1 MSNKVKVFSSTFHRK
16 ESGEEGVE
24 VELEGL
30 NDPIHRSPN
39 HKTSIKENF
48 EKSEFMSFRTN
59 GRMNTLH
66 GSPVMIE
73 DHEDYDEQEVQFLF
87 KELGGQKKSHL
98 LKNFTFEGLRDVDI
112 REDYFV
118 LLCFITV
125 YGGDELHLDEF
136 KGKSQVLNSL
146 NYLHEKPKQILR
158 RKEFISKVLIAA
170 AHQNE
175 DLTIKEI
182 IKNDSL
188 GYIVSIQ
195 VVLAFLRANQHQ
207 FLKSLLK
214 VVEPNKMGLYQ
225 LSTLTSLVP
234 ESLSNKTAL
243 TYNNMPKRGKPLQ
256 GMDALDS
263 SPALKGRGG
272 TRLEHGMTM
281 REIAGT
287 AVQMNNMRRG
297 TIIDRE
303 LLPKS
308 AYDNVIIEARFDTVF
323 PHLIQMNRMD
333 LVEPLLEYFGEKHI
347 NHLNLFIGFSQEELA
362 MSHYKKFGW
371 ELTEGQI
378 IMLFERRMWRFLCN
392 ITDDTQKMLFF
403 SDQTFTAIAET
414 LQDGKIL
421 SEMILVFMTLPI
433 RGWRQ
438 NQILVLMELAKNILD
453 EDPVSSKLIYAN
465 NPILTCAQLS
475 YLLKQIQNSGRF
487 RFFQNELEV
496 LSERLVKVAENLQ
509 NETRENNLYALYL
522 QQLPTGLT
530 MLDYI
535 VRMEIKGLVETKFT
549 KALVFEFWNDILSVN
564 GNKTQISFIAYGAK
578 AAKRFSWKIAMK
590 PALDHNFAFQF
601 GNVMNSPKF
610 LLFMDLF
617 YILIFYVILDWYT
630 YDKVGFFESAKD
642 PVFYDTLP
650 DYFLD
655 VGYAKKGYL
664 TVVQVI
670 LMINFWIF
678 LLYRCLHVSTL
689 HIGKTSYK
697 VGYYCTFLA
706 LSLSLLTL
714 VIFPSYD
721 SQIKHHVMITSCL
734 VVTRCCATFI
744 FLVSLLGFQKS
755 GELVTILSTVVVSLV
770 PILLLLNVYM
780 LFYSEI
786 MHNFFYDY
794 QLFNTAVEAYLSLV
808 EVLFGSLT
816 FADVEKTPDG
826 VSEYYTLNL
835 NLTYFAFSS
844 NILAT
849 FLIIAYLSSILEA
862 VRQDASYQNT
872 LSQYYFLQM
881 FSSTEFKGFYTFP
894 AFLSVFTLPLTFVY
908 RIPKL
913 KAKVNLFLL
922 KIRFYLVWVP
932 FQIIKSVIQ
941 SIFYYCPLLYFRN
954 MVLISSNKMAFKG
967 SLFLNLVGWIF
978 LGPFVMIYYILVD
991 IRLRVHVMNLNF
1003 EVSMPQNKILLR
1015 STDDN
1020 VIYIHRYGSL
1030 KEAVLEFTRKFPEQ
1044 EGIPYMAILEYLMSG
1059 GKEVKVERT
1068 ISLRKTRKA
1077 REILAELVKEHLR
1090 RTSGSKW
1097 LKNIHAAKKKLF
1109 KEILDGFLNYKA
1121 MNMRP
1126 EDATIDPKLVLD
1138 LLVTIDD
1145 ETVNYLRGKHVS
1157 TIQMVLLNAQSKEQ
1171 ISIMNK
1177 IEDLDKKV
1185 ELLSKMWSSHLP
1197 KMVKLPSIL
1206 TPAPSGLG
1214 TSGPSFKAL

>member
-1 MSNKVKVFSSTFHRK
+1 
-16 ESGEEGVE
+16 
-24 VELEGL
+24 
-30 NDPIHRSPN
+30 
-39 HKTSIKENF
+39 
-48 EKSEFMSFRTN
+48 
-59 GRMNTLH
+59 
-66 GSPVMIE
+66 
-73 DHEDYDEQEVQFLF
+73 
-87 KELGGQKKSHL
+87 
-98 LKNFTFEGLRDVDI
+98 
-112 REDYFV
+112 
-118 LLCFITV
+118 
-125 YGGDELHLDEF
+125 
-136 KGKSQVLNSL
+136 
-146 NYLHEKPKQILR
+146 
-158 RKEFISKVLIAA
+158 
-170 AHQNE
+170 
-175 DLTIKEI
+175 
-182 IKNDSL
+182 
-188 GYIVSIQ
+188 
-195 VVLAFLRANQHQ
+195 
-207 FLKSLLK
+207 
-214 VVEPNKMGLYQ
+214 
-225 LSTLTSLVP
+225 
-234 ESLSNKTAL
+234 
-243 TYNNMPKRGKPLQ
+243 
-256 GMDALDS
+256 
-263 SPALKGRGG
+263 
-272 TRLEHGMTM
+272 
-281 REIAGT
+281 
-287 AVQMNNMRRG
+287 
-297 TIIDRE
+297 
-303 LLPKS
+303 
-308 AYDNVIIEARFDTVF
+308 
-323 PHLIQMNRMD
+323 
-333 LVEPLLEYFGEKHI
+333 
-347 NHLNLFIGFSQEELA
+347 
-362 MSHYKKFGW
+362 
-371 ELTEGQI
+371 
-378 IMLFERRMWRFLCN
+378 
-392 ITDDTQKMLFF
+392 
-403 SDQTFTAIAET
+403 
-414 LQDGKIL
+414 
-421 SEMILVFMTLPI
+421 
-433 RGWRQ
+433 
-438 NQILVLMELAKNILD
+438 MELAKNILD